1 MTTSLQ
7 GRCLCG
13 AITLTVAE
21 PPSHIDACHCG
32 MCRRW
37 GGGPA
42 LGFACSGVDIAPV
55 EDITTYDSSEWAQRG
70 FCRHCGSHLFWRA
83 RGKDLYFLP
92 AGLFDDLGELTFTE
106 EVYFDHKPAFYSF
119 ANPTL
124 KLSEA
129 ETLAKYASSLSG
141 TDGA

>member
-1 MTTSLQ
+1 MSSSLQ

-13 AITLTVAE
+13 AIRLGVAE
-21 PPSHIDACHCG
+21 PPSHLDACHCG

-42 LGFACSGVDIAPV
+42 LGFSASAVDITPMEEV
-55 EDITTYDSSEWAQRG
+55 TTYDSSEWAQRG
-70 FCRHCGSHLFWRA
+70 FCRRCGSHLFWKA

-92 AGLFDDLGELTFTE
+92 AGLFEDLGDVTFTE
-106 EVYFDHKPAFYSF
+106 EIYIDHKPSYYSF

-129 ETLAKYASSLSG
+129 ETLAKYASAVS
-141 TDGA
+141 DGEGA